1 MKQCDRSLSSFA
13 TSLSSSFVASESDPE
28 DSLWNDFTF
37 DFSFLT
43 SEDHKICPND
53 ATTVPKAKES
63 GHSVFGVTSII
74 TPVAKSA
81 VIANDNSGYN
91 GVEGRFS
98 CGKDESVCS
107 GKFLVRKDSNYSPL
121 FSKVS
126 AIDKK
131 NLCSANGSVLSEKSL
146 IQDDIEGDSSCWRRT
161 RSHNTAALGVKSLN
175 FRRFSDDQNCLYG
188 LNPLAPQYI
197 LSNGKKNL
205 DKNGRVFEENCSF
218 SEAGIEQGSNQN
230 TRRSVLIHDVDE
242 SLGLV
247 SQDSLSN
254 TMSLLD
260 ISNEFQKSTKL
271 DPLAPVF
278 VPACA
283 KLSTVV
289 REKHSAADHMITME
303 TNVGSTSGLRSSD
316 DKVETHS
323 SEADRSLRH
332 RYSKNI
338 RECGTYPFNP
348 QLRSQVQISEN
359 TKLDS
364 SSNKSRGRKKL
375 NPLAPHFS
383 LADNKQKVYGCEEN
397 QAANDLPPMVNSSV
411 LVSPV
416 GYRNH
421 KELHAGLARSS
432 VSSSLSDVRAL
443 SDFGD
448 RHGCSTSSPSPKVDV
463 KKLLTTI
470 HGLSELLTHV
480 HSSETS
486 DSPNEQYL
494 DLINCTV
501 QNLNSY
507 INNKVPEHTGNHS
520 SAVHSSCDLYSLPN
534 MRKQSIRDH
543 QPPKVKI
550 TSANVDVKR
559 KEKYSMV
566 SGDMVPDSHFQFG
579 VNKEN
584 GFGKVIGIHHQT
596 EEQINPGLF
605 YKSLWHKAKADRSL
619 MEYETFLSKARS

>member
-1 MKQCDRSLSSFA
+1 MKQCDRSLSSFT

-43 SEDHKICPND
+43 SEDQKICPND

-63 GHSVFGVTSII
+63 GHSVFGVTSIP
-74 TPVAKSA
+74 PVARSA
-81 VIANDNSGYN
+81 DIANDNSDFN
-91 GVEGRFS
+91 GVERRYS
-98 CGKDESVCS
+98 CARDESACS
-107 GKFLVRKDSNYSPL
+107 GKFLVRKDSNCSPL

-126 AIDKK
+126 ALRIECTNGSGIDKK
-131 NLCSANGSVLSEKSL
+131 NLCSANRSVLSEKSS
-146 IQDDIEGDSSCWRRT
+146 IQDDIEVDSSCWRRT

-175 FRRFSDDQNCLYG
+175 FRRFSDDQNCIYG

-197 LSNGKKNL
+197 PSNGKKNL

-260 ISNEFQKSTKL
+260 ISNGFQKSTKL

-283 KLSTVV
+283 KRSDVV
-289 REKHSAADHMITME
+289 NERHGAADHMITME
-303 TNVGSTSGLRSSD
+303 TNVGSTSGLSTSSD
-316 DKVETHS
+316 NKVETHS

-359 TKLDS
+359 TKLDMT
-364 SSNKSRGRKKL
+364 SNKSHGRKKL
-375 NPLAPHFS
+375 NPLAPQFS

-397 QAANDLPPMVNSSV
+397 QAANDLPAMVNGSV
-411 LVSPV
+411 LISPI
-416 GYRNH
+416 G
-421 KELHAGLARSS
+421 
-432 VSSSLSDVRAL
+432 SSSSDVRAL

-448 RHGCSTSSPSPKVDV
+448 GNGCSTSSPSPKVDV

-470 HGLSELLTHV
+470 HELSELLTHV

-486 DSPNEQYL
+486 DTPNEQYL

-507 INNKVPEHTGNHS
+507 INNKVQEHTGNHS
-520 SAVHSSCDLYSLPN
+520 SAVHSSCDLYSFPN

-543 QPPKVKI
+543 QPPKAKI
-550 TSANVDVKR
+550 TIANVDVKR

-566 SGDMVPDSHFQFG
+566 SGDMVPDSHFRFG
-579 VNKEN
+579 VMNKEN
-584 GFGKVIGIHHQT
+584 GFSKVS
-596 EEQINPGLF
+596 E
-605 YKSLWHKAKADRSL
+605 YKFKRLNLTAQP
-619 MEYETFLSKARS
+619 

>member
-1 MKQCDRSLSSFA
+1 MKQCDRSLSPFV
-13 TSLSSSFVASESDPE
+13 TSLSSSFVASESDSE

-63 GHSVFGVTSII
+63 GHSVFGVTSI
-74 TPVAKSA
+74 TPVARSA
-81 VIANDNSGYN
+81 DIANDNSGFD

-98 CGKDESVCS
+98 CGKDESACS
-107 GKFLVRKDSNYSPL
+107 GKFLVRKDSNCSPV

-126 AIDKK
+126 APRIECTNGSGIDKK
-131 NLCSANGSVLSEKSL
+131 NLCSANRSVLSEKSS
-146 IQDDIEGDSSCWRRT
+146 IQDDIVGDSSCWRRT
-161 RSHNTAALGVKSLN
+161 RSHNTVALGVKSLN
-175 FRRFSDDQNCLYG
+175 FRRFSDDQNCLNG

-197 LSNGKKNL
+197 PSNGKKNL

-230 TRRSVLIHDVDE
+230 TRRSVLIHHVDE

-247 SQDSLSN
+247 SQESLSN
-254 TMSLLD
+254 TMSVLD
-260 ISNEFQKSTKL
+260 IDKEFQKSTKL

-283 KLSTVV
+283 KLSAFV
-289 REKHSAADHMITME
+289 REKHGAADHMITME
-303 TNVGSTSGLRSSD
+303 TNVGSTSGLSSSD
-316 DKVETHS
+316 NMLLSNVKVETHS
-323 SEADRSLRH
+323 SEVHGSLKN
-332 RYSKNI
+332 RYSNNAH
-338 RECGTYPFNP
+338 EWGTTFSFNP
-348 QLRSQVQISEN
+348 QLRFQVQISEN
-359 TKLDS
+359 TKLDR

-375 NPLAPHFS
+375 NPLAPQFS
-383 LADNKQKVYGCEEN
+383 LADNKQKVYGCEKK
-397 QAANDLPPMVNSSV
+397 QAANDLPAMGNGSV
-411 LVSPV
+411 LISPI
-416 GYRNH
+416 G
-421 KELHAGLARSS
+421 
-432 VSSSLSDVRAL
+432 SSSSDVRAL

-448 RHGCSTSSPSPKVDV
+448 RHRCSTSSPSPKVDV

-486 DSPNEQYL
+486 DLPNEQYL

-507 INNKVPEHTGNHS
+507 INNRVQEHTGNHS
-520 SAVHSSCDLYSLPN
+520 SAVHSSCDLYSLPYI
-534 MRKQSIRDH
+534 RKQSIRDH
-543 QPPKVKI
+543 QPPKAKI
-550 TSANVDVKR
+550 TSASVNVKR

-584 GFGKVIGIHHQT
+584 GFGKAIGNHHQT
-596 EEQINPGLF
+596 EEQINLGVF
-605 YKSLWHKAKADRSL
+605 
-619 MEYETFLSKARS
+619 

>member
-53 ATTVPKAKES
+53 TTTVPKAKES

-74 TPVAKSA
+74 TPGRSA
-81 VIANDNSGYN
+81 DIANDNSGFN

-98 CGKDESVCS
+98 CCKDESVCS

-197 LSNGKKNL
+197 PSNGKKNL

-283 KLSTVV
+283 KVSTVV
-289 REKHSAADHMITME
+289 REKHNATDHLITIE

-323 SEADRSLRH
+323 SEVDRSLRN
-332 RYSKNI
+332 RYSSNFH
-338 RECGTYPFNP
+338 EWGTTFSFNP

-364 SSNKSRGRKKL
+364 SRNKSHGQKKL
-375 NPLAPHFS
+375 NPLAPQFS

-397 QAANDLPPMVNSSV
+397 QAANDLPAMVNGSV
-411 LVSPV
+411 LIYPI
-416 GYRNH
+416 G
-421 KELHAGLARSS
+421 
-432 VSSSLSDVRAL
+432 SSSSDVRAL

-448 RHGCSTSSPSPKVDV
+448 RHGCSTSSPSSKMDV

-470 HGLSELLTHV
+470 HGLSELLSRV

-507 INNKVPEHTGNHS
+507 INNKVHEHTGNHS
-520 SAVHSSCDLYSLPN
+520 GAVHSSHDLYSLPN
-534 MRKQSIRDH
+534 MRKRPIRDH
-543 QPPKVKI
+543 QLPKAKN
-550 TSANVDVKR
+550 TSATVDVKR
-559 KEKYSMV
+559 KEKYFMV

-584 GFGKVIGIHHQT
+584 VFGKVIGNHHQT
-596 EEQINPGLF
+596 EEQINPG
-605 YKSLWHKAKADRSL
+605 
-619 MEYETFLSKARS
+619 